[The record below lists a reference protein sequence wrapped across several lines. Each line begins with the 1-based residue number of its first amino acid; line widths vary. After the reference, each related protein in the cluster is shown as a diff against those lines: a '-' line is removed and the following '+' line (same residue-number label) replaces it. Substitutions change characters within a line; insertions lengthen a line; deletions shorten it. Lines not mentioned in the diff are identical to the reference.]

1 MKTIKLYETLGSL
14 LDLQLNE
21 STDGLMH
28 LEGVFGLC
36 GVKNNNNRIYDRD
49 NYAEMIEALQ
59 DKIAAKS
66 LLGELEH
73 SYSGV
78 TSLENVSHRIDS
90 LSIDEDGV
98 VHGSLTLLNTPKGQ
112 IAQAIIKAGSPLFV
126 SSKAVGTMD
135 ENGNVTL
142 TRLFTYD
149 IVCLPG
155 FSEAKVTL
163 KENETME
170 ALNESATIM
179 GIFEA
184 DSDEEKKDDT
194 DDNDSTD
201 AGNDT
206 DDNKETK
213 SDVEEPE
220 KKEEEEEDPE
230 KKDDEEET
238 EETNDDED
246 KDPETDDNDKE
257 DEKNESYIEKLNNLL
272 NEIKNW

>member
-28 LEGVFGLC
+28 LEGVFGVC

-49 NYAEMIEALQ
+49 NYAQMVEALQ
-59 DKIAAKS
+59 DKIVAKS

-73 SYSGV
+73 SYTGV

-112 IAQAIIKAGSPLFV
+112 IAQSIIEAGSPLFV
-126 SSKAVGTMD
+126 SSKAVGKID
-135 ENGNVTL
+135 ENGHVTL

-149 IVCLPG
+149 LVALPG
-155 FSEAKVTL
+155 FSEAKVDL

-179 GIFEA
+179 GIIEA
-184 DSDEEKKDDT
+184 DDEDEKKDDT
-194 DDNDSTD
+194 DDPNNGDTDSTSD
-201 AGNDT
+201 AD
-206 DDNKETK
+206 KETK

-220 KKEEEEEDPE
+220 KKDEED
-230 KKDDEEET
+230 KKDDEKT
-238 EETNDDED
+238 EETNDED
-246 KDPETDDNDKE
+246 KDPDKE
-257 DEKNESYIEKLNNLL
+257 DEKDESYIEKLDNLL

>member
-28 LEGVFGLC
+28 LEGIFGVC

-49 NYAEMIEALQ
+49 NYAAMIEALQ
-59 DKIAAKS
+59 GKIAAKS

-112 IAQAIIKAGSPLFV
+112 IAQEIIKAGSPLFV
-126 SSKAVGTMD
+126 SSKAVGKID
-135 ENGNVTL
+135 ENGHVTL

-149 IVCLPG
+149 IVCMPG
-155 FSEAKVTL
+155 FSEAKVNL

-179 GIFEA
+179 GIIEA
-184 DSDEEKKDDT
+184 DSEDDKKDDT
-194 DDNDSTD
+194 DDNDSTGT
-201 AGNDT
+201 GNDT
-206 DDNKETK
+206 DADKETK
-213 SDVEEPE
+213 QDV
-220 KKEEEEEDPE
+220 EDPE
-230 KKDDEEET
+230 EKKNDKENT

-246 KDPETDDNDKE
+246 KDADKE
-257 DEKNESYIEKLNNLL
+257 DEKDESYIEKLNNLL
-272 NEIKNW
+272 NEIYDW

>member
-28 LEGVFGLC
+28 LEGIFGVC

-49 NYAEMIEALQ
+49 NYAAMIEALQ

-73 SYSGV
+73 SYTGV

-98 VHGSLTLLNTPKGQ
+98 VHGSLTLLNTPKGK

-126 SSKAVGTMD
+126 SSKAVGKID
-135 ENGNVTL
+135 ENGHVTL

-149 IVCLPG
+149 VVCMPG

-179 GIFEA
+179 AIIEA
-184 DSDEEKKDDT
+184 DSEDDKNDDT
-194 DDNDSTD
+194 DDSNST
-201 AGNDT
+201 GTGTDT

-213 SDVEEPE
+213 QDV
-220 KKEEEEEDPE
+220 EDPE
-230 KKDDEEET
+230 EKKDAEEE
-238 EETNDDED
+238 
-246 KDPETDDNDKE
+246 KDPEDNDSETDDKDKE
-257 DEKNESYIEKLNNLL
+257 DEKDESYIEKLNNLL
-272 NEIKNW
+272 NEINDW